1 MLNKAQYCEMVE
13 KLAEEAVYDHE
24 ERVANELEIMAEK
37 AAAVYNHA
45 LEKIA
50 MAEEVYAE
58 AEGCRE
64 ECLEVLASAGML
76 DEDGINKEAAE
87 EDEDVYEATCRLAS
101 MHDDALEKMAAA
113 EEVYAEAMM
122 EIQAAEEVF
131 EELGIEI

>member
-1 MLNKAQYCEMVE
+1 MLNKRQYCEMVE

-24 ERVANELEIMAEK
+24 ERVANELEVMAEK
-37 AAAVYNHA
+37 AAAVYEYA

-58 AEGCRE
+58 AQGCRE
-64 ECLEVLASAGML
+64 ECLEVLASAGIL
-76 DEDGINKEAAE
+76 DEDGIDKEAAE
-87 EDEDVYEATCRLAS
+87 QDEEVYEATYKLAS